1 MACRRA
7 RGELSRTW
15 PVRLGGSRGARRSS
29 RSRSA
34 IGATVLLVAAA
45 AIPAWAADRAEEL
58 EELRSAIE
66 GSRERVNAHEA
77 DERALLERLEEVD
90 MRLREIA
97 RERKTAGRDVDVARK
112 RLAEI
117 EPQLDAAEHALAATR
132 GALAKRAVAL
142 YRAGELGSLRVL
154 FASESLPDLLSRAS
168 ALRRLVRH
176 DAGLVERFQADR
188 DALAAL
194 RASASVAAESQAE
207 ATLRLNRI
215 VDALK
220 EEKLAKRGLLD
231 RARKDRKT
239 ERRMLLELEQ
249 AAQAL
254 EETIR
259 TLGTRSNADSSG
271 VAGKGFAARK
281 GKIAPPVDAP
291 LGERFGKVV
300 DPDFGTQT
308 FRSGVEFDAE
318 LGASVGAVAPGV
330 VRFAGWFRGYGQI
343 VIVDHGD
350 AFHSI
355 SGHLEEIKVKVD
367 QRVVA
372 SEVLGTVGE
381 TGSLRGP
388 SLYFE
393 IRQDGAP
400 VDPARWLSGLK

>member
-1 MACRRA
+1 MRGDGLRSGAA
-7 RGELSRTW
+7 R
-15 PVRLGGSRGARRSS
+15 VHGGVMGAARPARWGARVPSVL
-29 RSRSA
+29 
-34 IGATVLLVAAA
+34 GAAVLVLATIALPAA
-45 AIPAWAADRAEEL
+45 AADRAAEL

-90 MRLREIA
+90 KRLREIA

-117 EPQLDAAEHALAATR
+117 EPQLEAAEDALAATR

-142 YRAGELGSLRVL
+142 YRGGELGSLRVL

-194 RASASVAAESQAE
+194 QATASVAAESQAE

-215 VDALK
+215 VAELK

-259 TLGTRSNADSSG
+259 TLGTRASAESSG
-271 VAGKGFAARK
+271 VAGEGFAARK
-281 GKIAPPVDAP
+281 GKIPPPVDAP

-300 DPDFGTQT
+300 DPDFGTKT
-308 FRSGVEFDAE
+308 FRSGVEFDAK
-318 LGASVGAVAPGV
+318 LGQSVGAVAPGV

-350 AFHSI
+350 AYHSI
-355 SGHLEEIKVKVD
+355 SGHLEEIKVNVD
-367 QRVVA
+367 QRVA
-372 SEVLGTVGE
+372 ANEVLGTVGE

-400 VDPARWLSGLK
+400 VDPARWLTGLK